1 MRKSLFF
8 IVGSVLCRKKLMEN
22 EVNIKRQAT
31 GGEQGSKFYFFTVL
45 VCKEKTKRPERII
58 SLGPSA
64 ETTTTKGKS

>member
-1 MRKSLFF
+1 
-8 IVGSVLCRKKLMEN
+8 MEN